1 MVLSFIAKASLQFE
15 TRRRPLSAWLFN
27 SVMKWCC
34 VCCVNH
40 GPGTLMFNFGGSET

>member
-15 TRRRPLSAWLFN
+15 TQKRPLSAWLFN

-34 VCCVNH
+34 VNH
-40 GPGTLMFNFGGSET
+40 GPGTLMFNFDGSET